1 MTRFNLSGRT
11 ALVTGSSRGIG
22 RAILIGLAEQGAN
35 VVVHC
40 ASSMEQ
46 ARALADEVAR
56 LGVRTCAVQAN
67 LAEDDAP
74 QELFDTVAQHFE
86 QVDIL
91 VLNASTQTNKP
102 WDEITHA
109 EFELQMT
116 VNVRASLDLIRLFL
130 PGMVARG
137 WGRILTV
144 GSVQQV
150 KPHPRT
156 LVYAASK
163 EAQMSIVRNL
173 AKQYASR
180 GVTVNN
186 LAPGFIATDRNTEAM
201 ANADYMEQL
210 LTARIPAGVI
220 GQPEDCAG
228 AALLLCSEAGK
239 YITGINLL
247 VDGGMHL

>member
-1 MTRFNLSGRT
+1 MTLFDLSGRT

-22 RAILIGLAEQGAN
+22 RAILVGLAQQGAN
-35 VVVHC
+35 VAVHC
-40 ASSMEQ
+40 ANNLEQ
-46 ARALADEVAR
+46 ARALAEEVAR

-74 QELFDTVAQHFE
+74 QKLFDAVSQHFP

-116 VNVRASLDLIRLFL
+116 VNVRASLDLMRLFL
-130 PGMVARG
+130 PGMVVRG

-156 LVYAASK
+156 LVYAATK
-163 EAQMSIVRNL
+163 EAQMSFVRNL
-173 AKQYASR
+173 AKQYAAR
-180 GVTVNN
+180 GITVNN
-186 LAPGFIATDRNTEAM
+186 LAPGFIATDRNAEAM
-201 ANADYMEQL
+201 ANPDYMEHL
-210 LTARIPAGVI
+210 LTVRVPAEVV
-220 GQPEDCAG
+220 GQPEDCVG

-239 YITGINLL
+239 YITGISLL